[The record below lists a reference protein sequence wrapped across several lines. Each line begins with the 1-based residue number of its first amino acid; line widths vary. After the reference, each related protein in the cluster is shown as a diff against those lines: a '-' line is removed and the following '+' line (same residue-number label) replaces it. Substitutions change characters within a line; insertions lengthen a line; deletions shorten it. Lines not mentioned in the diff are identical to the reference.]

1 MSQESSLLSLLKQ
14 RFAGDVEETHSF
26 KGDDTAVVKKDK
38 ILDVLKFLRDDPGTS
53 FDFLMDVTA
62 VDWLGSEPRFEVVYH
77 LYSSKKNH
85 RIRVKTKVSEESAE
99 IETATGIWKGANWFE
114 REVWDMYGIQIKGHP
129 DLRRILMYEGFEG
142 HPLRKDYQKD
152 LRQPTVP
159 SLDFPDPRKN
169 VRRVIKA
176 TDLMR
181 GDIKEQGLPKSEK
194 GDERSSDE

>member
-1 MSQESSLLSLLKQ
+1 MSQESSLLSLLKK
-14 RFAGDVEETHSF
+14 RFADDVLETHSF

-38 ILDVLKFLRDDPGTS
+38 ILDVLQFLRDDPGTF

-62 VDWLGSEPRFEVVYH
+62 VDWLGKEPRFEVVYH
-77 LYSSKKNH
+77 LYSSKNNH
-85 RIRVKTKVSEESAE
+85 RIRVKTHVPEENAE

-114 REVWDMYGIQIKGHP
+114 REVWDMYGIRIKGHP
-129 DLRRILMYEGFEG
+129 DLRRILMYDGFEG

-152 LRQPTVP
+152 LRQPTVL
-159 SLDFPDPRKN
+159 SLDFPDPRKD

-181 GDIKEQGLPKSEK
+181 GGEPEQIQGESGKEE
-194 GDERSSDE
+194 